1 MSAPEIHLR
10 LLEKMQFLA
19 ETPSGQSLRLDTS
32 PDGGGED
39 AGMRPMEV
47 QLVALGGCG
56 AMDIISILRKMRQ
69 DITAY
74 DLALTWERAA
84 EHPKVYTKVWM
95 THAFTG
101 NGIVEG
107 NVRRAIGLS
116 MERYCPVYAMLS
128 PAVAITE
135 RYKIVDAATGAVI
148 EGAVALVDGK
158 APATA

>member
-1 MSAPEIHLR
+1 MSEPVIHLR
-10 LLEKMQFLA
+10 LVEKMQFLA
-19 ETPSGQSLRLDTS
+19 ETPSGHSLRLDTS
-32 PDGGGED
+32 PDGGGDD

-69 DITAY
+69 DVTAY
-74 DLALTWERAA
+74 DLALTWERAT
-84 EHPKVYTKVWM
+84 EHPKVYTRVVM
-95 THAFTG
+95 THEFTG
-101 NGIVEG
+101 SGIAEG

-128 PAVAITE
+128 PGVAISE
-135 RYKIVDAATGAVI
+135 RYRIVDAATGGVT
-148 EGAVALVDGK
+148 EGEVALVDGK